1 MAKDQLQVL
10 EDVKDKIQEFKPK
23 VKTLQSLSELK
34 LVNPY
39 TVEVGK
45 EQIPLERTAIKGLCN
60 ILDMPSAFYARLHAK
75 NKQAWGTLTKTLSEQ
90 HRRAV
95 SLVAAKDRVIAIV
108 ENLADI
114 SKHDEVLDTIGMLLK
129 HDKSYQI
136 RHVEFDGVNLL
147 IHLLHKLEFDIGEW
161 RGKAKDWFRQGVI
174 VKNSLVEGFE
184 ANSMI
189 ERMICTN
196 LAYAEVPGTG
206 SAIDDVEKLIDFVER
221 RSTNDIVDK
230 IKRKLTA
237 LKMIHASLDE
247 ILGVAKLFD
256 AEDKSKAFTRKY
268 VDQLRIGEIAWA
280 YGLDLT
286 RLEKAPT
293 LFRAT
298 IKTPFILYDVL
309 NWVSQIAKQDSRL
322 PTQDILEMRMH
333 AGKIIFNRPDALSIA
348 PHKVISKNPWNLSDN

>member
-10 EDVKDKIQEFKPK
+10 ENVREKIQEFKPK
-23 VKTLQSLSELK
+23 IKTLQSLSELK

-45 EQIPLERTAIKGLCN
+45 SQIPLERTAIKGLCN
-60 ILDMPSAFYARLHAK
+60 ILDMPQTFYAKLHAK

-95 SLVAAKDRVIAIV
+95 SLVAAKERVIAIV
-108 ENLADI
+108 ESLADI
-114 SKHDEVLDTIGMLLK
+114 SKHDEVLDMIGMLLK
-129 HDKSYQI
+129 HDKQYLLK
-136 RHVEFDGVNLL
+136 HVEFDGVNLL
-147 IHLLHKLEFDIGEW
+147 IHLIHKLEFNIGDW
-161 RGKAKDWFRQGVI
+161 RGLKHDWFRQGVI
-174 VKNSLVEGFE
+174 IKNSLTEGFE
-184 ANSMI
+184 ANSAI

-196 LAYAEVPGTG
+196 LAYAEIPGTG
-206 SAIDDVEKLIDFVER
+206 TAIDDVEKLLDFVER
-221 RSTNDIVDK
+221 RSTNDIIDK
-230 IKRKLTA
+230 IKRKLVA
-237 LKMIHASLDE
+237 LKIIYASLDE
-247 ILGVAKLFD
+247 ILHVAGLFD
-256 AEDKSKAFTRKY
+256 TEDKSKAFTRKY

-286 RLEKAPT
+286 RLAKTPT

-348 PHKVISKNPWNLSDN
+348 PHKDISKNPWTLSDN